1 MALALGAK
9 RGSEAGMR
17 RGDYEAA
24 LKSPAVRE
32 LSKRVRCVLDPEIEK
47 GTNTEEVPTRV
58 SISLA
63 DGRTFI
69 ERVAHPRGSPHRRMT
84 WDELSALFIDSVGDA
99 DVAFDASYAGVVC
112 LRQFLCRFLNDAA
125 AATANVDFGAELC
138 VFIAHT

>member
-1 MALALGAK
+1 MLF
-9 RGSEAGMR
+9 RS
-17 RGDYEAA
+17 
-24 LKSPAVRE
+24 
-32 LSKRVRCVLDPEIEK
+32 VLDPEIEK

-99 DVAFDASYAGVVC
+99 LRPHTIDNVLDLVSRLDSDGRPRKLVRSFVAVSGWLGRD
-112 LRQFLCRFLNDAA
+112 D
-125 AATANVDFGAELC
+125 
-138 VFIAHT
+138 